1 MDNFRLEKYKLQLL
15 AAISARKSIIL
26 HMLAYG
32 LIVAGTLPLVFKNVS
47 PGYDPYYIMYTIGR
61 FVKDSVWSS
70 GLSYSFEFT
79 PLYYGFYITILKLFK
94 INPQFGVLV
103 ANYSDYF
110 FGLLLVVIFELILW
124 RMQKRW
130 EIPVFIFMLFLLPV
144 FWYVSLF
151 SHPIT
156 ISFLFFFTSFYVF
169 MQYFHAER
177 PRTKKMLFIVSLI
190 CFISALLFRSDSVFM
205 ILLFPASL
213 FTLRK
218 ESFKNFF
225 KTGVFLLLGILGYT
239 IIRFLILGETGYGED
254 ITLLI
259 RQGGYS
265 VWSYGLEILTYAIGI
280 GGMLV
285 FLISLIILAV
295 KKDWRRII
303 LPVSGIALVLA
314 ALFPSAIAIRRFYYV
329 VPLIIML
336 AYFAFLSIEQEKSR
350 RKLIAL
356 FLSILV
362 FFNFLVPVLI
372 GKIEENFRARGIY
385 YDDYRLRFLSYDIVK
400 KQRRERTRQEE
411 LREFSEELL
420 LPFDKPVIVLANWN
434 DIGAICY
441 HFFRNDQ
448 VKKEYN
454 FKGPDIDLFSHVIEL
469 KNGNKFFFYERIIP
483 EADSLKYFLA
493 EDNVKKYEGYYLILL
508 VRKEKEDMK
517 SIERHFQLVEID
529 EDKHEDVIIHE
540 Y

>member
-1 MDNFRLEKYKLQLL
+1 MNNFRLEKYKLQLL
-15 AAISARKSIIL
+15 AAISAQKSIIL
-26 HMLAYG
+26 HVLAYG
-32 LIVAGTLPLVFKNVS
+32 LILAGTLPLVFKNVS

-61 FVKDSVWSS
+61 FVKDGVWSS

-79 PLYYGFYITILKLFK
+79 PLYYGFYIGILKLLK
-94 INPQFGVLV
+94 ISPQIGVLV

-110 FGLLLVVIFELILW
+110 FGLLLVVIFELII
-124 RMQKRW
+124 RKIQKRW
-130 EIPVFIFMLFLLPV
+130 EIPFFILMLFLVPV

-156 ISFLFFFTSFYVF
+156 ISFLFFFISFYIF

-177 PRTKKMLFIVSLI
+177 SKQRNTLFIIALV

-218 ESFKNFF
+218 ESLKNFF
-225 KTGVFLLLGILGYT
+225 TTGIFLFLGILGYT
-239 IIRFLILGETGYGED
+239 IARFFILGEIGYGED

-259 RQGGYS
+259 HQGGYS
-265 VWSYGLEILTYAIGI
+265 VWSYGLEIFTYSIGI

-314 ALFPSAIAIRRFYYV
+314 ALFPSAIAIRRFYYI

-336 AYFAFLSIEQEKSR
+336 AYFAFLSVGQEKNKQ
-350 RKLIAL
+350 KLIAA

-362 FFNFLVPVLI
+362 FFNFLIPAFL
-372 GKIEENFRARGIY
+372 GKVEENFKARGRYFDAYKI
-385 YDDYRLRFLSYDIVK
+385 RFLSYDIVK
-400 KQRRERTRQEE
+400 RQRREKARQEE

-420 LPFDKPVIVLANWN
+420 LPFDKPVIVLADWN

-441 HFFRNDQ
+441 HFFRKDQ
-448 VKKEYN
+448 VDKEYD
-454 FKGPDIDLFSHVIEL
+454 FKEPDIDLFSHVIEL
-469 KNGNKFFFYERIIP
+469 KNGNKFFFNERAIP
-483 EADSLKYFLA
+483 GGDSLEYFLA
-493 EDNVKKYEGYYLILL
+493 EGNVEKYEGYYLILL
-508 VRKEKEDMK
+508 VRKQKEDMG
-517 SIERHFQLVEID
+517 SIKRYFQFIEID
-529 EDKHEDVIIHE
+529 ENKYKDVVIVE